1 MTYRKLTDD
10 EIALLEDNNCRAD
23 DWESVNVSD
32 DFNPAYLR
40 DVTFYGEINLGYFDR
55 NIEVSPGF
63 LKHSG
68 IYRATLRNVTVGDN
82 CLIEHVNNYVNNY
95 TIGDNCYIS
104 NIATLETSEG
114 ATYGQGNI
122 ISAGSP
128 SGEGNIMLFTRLSSQ
143 LAALMMKYSHDK
155 ELRETLRN
163 LVRED
168 VDAQQPER
176 GIIGEGVKI
185 VNTGEITN
193 TILGDYCEVNGAAR
207 LSDTTVMG
215 TADASV
221 FIGTGVIC
229 ENSVISDGASLLN
242 SAIVTDC
249 FVGEACKIS
258 NGFTAGQS
266 VIFANSNLSK
276 GEASAAF
283 CGPFTTSH
291 HKNSLLIGSVFSLNN
306 TGHDDITQCPD
317 MCNLPFSRL
326 TTQGD
331 TTFLE
336 PASHITTAAHYRDIR
351 RWARRDMRAQSTP
364 KSIVNFD
371 WLSPFSV
378 GKIIK
383 AKKKL
388 EDLREISGED
398 ASNYRFHEF
407 IIRAADLQKG
417 IQNYDMALRIYM
429 GAVLERVQRCD
440 PELNEPGAD
449 TGLGKWDNLAGLL
462 LPVSE
467 ERQMV
472 EDIKDGTLE
481 SIDAILRR
489 FDEINAEYRNY
500 QWVWTYRLI
509 LNYYGLTELTP
520 DDADMIR
527 DNCLKARRVWTEEIR
542 QDAEREY
549 QLGKMNQEALEA
561 LSAQLDHETNIEN

>member
-10 EIALLEDNNCRAD
+10 EIALLEDNNCRAE

-32 DFNPAYLR
+32 DFNPAYLC
-40 DVTFYGEINLGYFDR
+40 DVVFYGEINLGYFDR

-128 SGEGNIMLFTRLSSQ
+128 SGEGNIMLLTRLSSQ

-168 VDAQQPER
+168 IDAQQPER

-291 HKNSLLIGSVFSLNN
+291 HKNSLLTGSVFSLNN

-336 PASHITTAAHYRDIR
+336 PAFHITTAAHYRDIR
-351 RWARRDMRAQSTP
+351 KWARRDMRAQSTP

-378 GKIIK
+378 SEIIK

-429 GAVLERVQRCD
+429 GAVLERVQRRD
-440 PELNEPGAD
+440 PELNEPETD

-462 LPVSE
+462 LPASE

-481 SIDAILRR
+481 NIDAILRR

-509 LNYYGLTELTP
+509 LKYYGLTELTP

-527 DNCLKARRVWTEEIR
+527 DICLKARRVWTEEIR

-561 LSAQLDHETNIEN
+561 LSAQLDYETNIEN

>member
-10 EIALLEDNNCRAD
+10 EIALLEDNNCRAE

-32 DFNPAYLR
+32 DFNPAYLC
-40 DVTFYGEINLGYFDR
+40 DVVFYGEINLGYFDR

-143 LAALMMKYSHDK
+143 LTALMMKYSHDK

-168 VDAQQPER
+168 INTQQPER

-266 VIFANSNLSK
+266 VIFATRSLSK

-291 HKNSLLIGSVFSLNN
+291 HKNSLLTGSVFSLNN

-378 GKIIK
+378 SEIIK

-429 GAVLERVQRCD
+429 GAVLERVQRRD
-440 PELNEPGAD
+440 PELNEPETD
-449 TGLGKWDNLAGLL
+449 TGLDKWDNLAGLL
-462 LPVSE
+462 LPASE

-500 QWVWTYRLI
+500 QWAWTYRLI

-561 LSAQLDHETNIEN
+561 LSAQLDYETNIEN

>member
-10 EIALLEDNNCRAD
+10 EIALLEDNNCRAE

-32 DFNPAYLR
+32 DFNPAYLC
-40 DVTFYGEINLGYFDR
+40 DVVFYGEINLGYFDR

-114 ATYGQGNI
+114 VTYGQGNI

-168 VDAQQPER
+168 INTQQPER

-291 HKNSLLIGSVFSLNN
+291 HKNSLLTGSVFSLNN

-336 PASHITTAAHYRDIR
+336 PAFHITTAAHYRDIR
-351 RWARRDMRAQSTP
+351 KWARRDMRAQSTP

-378 GKIIK
+378 SEIIK

-429 GAVLERVQRCD
+429 GAVLERVQRRD
-440 PELNEPGAD
+440 PELNEPETD

-462 LPVSE
+462 LPASE

-481 SIDAILRR
+481 NIDAILRR

-509 LNYYGLTELTP
+509 LKYYGLTELTP

-561 LSAQLDHETNIEN
+561 LSAQLDYETNIEN

>member
-10 EIALLEDNNCRAD
+10 EIALLEDNNCRAE

-32 DFNPAYLR
+32 DFNPAYLC
-40 DVTFYGEINLGYFDR
+40 DVVFYGEINLGYFDR

-143 LAALMMKYSHDK
+143 LAALMMKYSYDK

-283 CGPFTTSH
+283 CEPFTTSH
-291 HKNSLLIGSVFSLNN
+291 HKNSLLTGSVFSLNN

-336 PASHITTAAHYRDIR
+336 PAFHITTAAHYRDIR

-378 GKIIK
+378 GEIIK

-429 GAVLERVQRCD
+429 GAVLERVQRRD
-440 PELNEPGAD
+440 PELNEPETD
-449 TGLGKWDNLAGLL
+449 TGLGKWNNLAGLL
-462 LPVSE
+462 LPASE
-467 ERQMV
+467 ERQVV

-481 SIDAILRR
+481 SVDAILRR

-561 LSAQLDHETNIEN
+561 LSAQLDYETNIEN

>member
-10 EIALLEDNNCRAD
+10 EIALLEDNNCRAE

-32 DFNPAYLR
+32 DFNPAYLC
-40 DVTFYGEINLGYFDR
+40 DVVFYGEINLGYFDR

-114 ATYGQGNI
+114 ATYGQGNV

-143 LAALMMKYSHDK
+143 LTALMMKYSHDK

-168 VDAQQPER
+168 IDAQQPER

-266 VIFANSNLSK
+266 VIFANSSLSK

-291 HKNSLLIGSVFSLNN
+291 HKNSLLTGSVFSLNN

-326 TTQGD
+326 TTQSD

-336 PASHITTAAHYRDIR
+336 PAFHITTAAHYCDIR
-351 RWARRDMRAQSTP
+351 RWPRCDMRAQSTP

-378 GKIIK
+378 DEIIK

-429 GAVLERVQRCD
+429 GAVLERVQRRD
-440 PELNEPGAD
+440 PELNEPETD

-462 LPVSE
+462 LPASE
-467 ERQMV
+467 ERQIV
-472 EDIKDGTLE
+472 EDIKDGTLK
-481 SIDAILRR
+481 SIDAILRQ
-489 FDEINAEYRNY
+489 FDEINAEYHNY

-549 QLGKMNQEALEA
+549 QLGKINQEALEA

>member
-10 EIALLEDNNCRAD
+10 EIALLEDNNCRAE

-32 DFNPAYLR
+32 DFSPAYLCN
-40 DVTFYGEINLGYFDR
+40 VVFYGEINLGYFDR

-122 ISAGSP
+122 ISTGSS
-128 SGEGNIMLFTRLSSQ
+128 SGESNIMLFTRLSSQ
-143 LAALMMKYSHDK
+143 LAALMMKYSHNK
-155 ELRETLRN
+155 ELREVLRN

-168 VDAQQPER
+168 IDAQQPER

-215 TADASV
+215 TADASI

-291 HKNSLLIGSVFSLNN
+291 HKNSLLTGSVFSLNN

-336 PASHITTAAHYRDIR
+336 PAFHITTAAHYRDIR
-351 RWARRDMRAQSTP
+351 KWARRDMRAQSTP

-378 GKIIK
+378 SEIIK

-429 GAVLERVQRCD
+429 GAVLERVQRHD
-440 PELNEPGAD
+440 PELNEPETD

-481 SIDAILRR
+481 NIDAILRR

>member
-10 EIALLEDNNCRAD
+10 EIALLEDNNCRAE

-32 DFNPAYLR
+32 DFNPAYLC
-40 DVTFYGEINLGYFDR
+40 DVVFYGEINLGYFDR

-82 CLIEHVNNYVNNY
+82 CLIENVNNYINNY

-143 LAALMMKYSHDK
+143 LTALMMKYSHDK

-168 VDAQQPER
+168 IDAQQPER

-276 GEASAAF
+276 GEACAAF

-291 HKNSLLIGSVFSLNN
+291 HKNSLLTGSVFSLNN

-336 PASHITTAAHYRDIR
+336 PAFHITTAAHYRDIR

-429 GAVLERVQRCD
+429 GAVLKRVQRRA
-440 PELNEPGAD
+440 PELNEPETD

-462 LPVSE
+462 LPASE

-520 DDADMIR
+520 DDAGMIR

>member
-10 EIALLEDNNCRAD
+10 EIALLEDNNCRAE

-32 DFNPAYLR
+32 DFNPAYLC
-40 DVTFYGEINLGYFDR
+40 DVVFYGEINLGYFDR

-128 SGEGNIMLFTRLSSQ
+128 SCESNIMLFTRLSSQ

-168 VDAQQPER
+168 IDAQQPER

-276 GEASAAF
+276 GQASAAF

-291 HKNSLLIGSVFSLNN
+291 HKNSLLTGSVFSLNN

-336 PASHITTAAHYRDIR
+336 PAFHITTAAHYRDIR

-429 GAVLERVQRCD
+429 GAVLERVQRRD
-440 PELNEPGAD
+440 PELNEPETD
-449 TGLGKWDNLAGLL
+449 TGLGKWNNLAGLL
-462 LPVSE
+462 LPASE

-481 SIDAILRR
+481 NIDAILRR

-561 LSAQLDHETNIEN
+561 LSAQLDYETNIEN

>member
-10 EIALLEDNNCRAD
+10 EIALLEDNNCRAE

-32 DFNPAYLR
+32 DFNPAYLC
-40 DVTFYGEINLGYFDR
+40 DVVFYGEINLGYFDR

-128 SGEGNIMLFTRLSSQ
+128 SCESNIMLFTRLSSQ

-155 ELRETLRN
+155 ELRDTLRN

-168 VDAQQPER
+168 INTQQPER

-266 VIFANSNLSK
+266 VIFANSSLSK

-291 HKNSLLIGSVFSLNN
+291 HKNSLLTGSVFSLNN

-351 RWARRDMRAQSTP
+351 RWARRDMRAQSTL

-429 GAVLERVQRCD
+429 GAVLERVQRRD
-440 PELNEPGAD
+440 PELNEPETD
-449 TGLGKWDNLAGLL
+449 TGLDKWDNLAGLL
-462 LPVSE
+462 LPAWE

-489 FDEINAEYRNY
+489 FNEINAEYRNY

>member
-10 EIALLEDNNCRAD
+10 EIALLEDNNCRAE
-23 DWESVNVSD
+23 DWESINVSD
-32 DFNPAYLR
+32 DFNPAYLC
-40 DVTFYGEINLGYFDR
+40 DVVFYGEINLGYFDR

-122 ISAGSP
+122 ISAGIP
-128 SGEGNIMLFTRLSSQ
+128 SCESNIMLFTRLSSQ

-168 VDAQQPER
+168 IDAQQPER

-291 HKNSLLIGSVFSLNN
+291 HKNSLLTGSVFSLNN

-336 PASHITTAAHYRDIR
+336 PAFHITTAAHYRDIR

-378 GKIIK
+378 GEIIK
-383 AKKKL
+383 AKKNL
-388 EDLREISGED
+388 EELREISGED

-429 GAVLERVQRCD
+429 GAVLKRVQRHV
-440 PELNEPGAD
+440 PELNEPETD

-462 LPVSE
+462 LPASE

>member
-10 EIALLEDNNCRAD
+10 EIALLEDNNCRAE

-32 DFNPAYLR
+32 DFNPAYLC
-40 DVTFYGEINLGYFDR
+40 DVVFYGEINLGYFDR

-128 SGEGNIMLFTRLSSQ
+128 SGEGNIMLFIRLSSQ

-168 VDAQQPER
+168 IDAQQPEC

-291 HKNSLLIGSVFSLNN
+291 HKNSLLTGSVFSLNN

-336 PASHITTAAHYRDIR
+336 PAFHITTAAHYRNIR

-429 GAVLERVQRCD
+429 GTVLERVQRRD
-440 PELNEPGAD
+440 PELNEPETD
-449 TGLGKWDNLAGLL
+449 TGLGKWDNLAGLV
-462 LPVSE
+462 LPASE
-467 ERQMV
+467 ELQIV
-472 EDIKDGTLE
+472 EDIKDGTLVN
-481 SIDAILRR
+481 IDEILHR

-500 QWVWTYRLI
+500 QWAWTYRLI

>member
-10 EIALLEDNNCRAD
+10 EIALLEDNNCRAA

-32 DFNPAYLR
+32 DFNPAYLC
-40 DVTFYGEINLGYFDR
+40 DVVFYGEINLGYFDR

-114 ATYGQGNI
+114 VTYGQGNI

-168 VDAQQPER
+168 IDAQQPER

-291 HKNSLLIGSVFSLNN
+291 HKNSLLTGSVFSLNN

-336 PASHITTAAHYRDIR
+336 PAFHITTAAHYRDIR
-351 RWARRDMRAQSTP
+351 KWARRDMRAQSTP

-378 GKIIK
+378 SEIIK

-429 GAVLERVQRCD
+429 GAVLERVQRRD
-440 PELNEPGAD
+440 PELNEPETD

-462 LPVSE
+462 LPASE

-481 SIDAILRR
+481 NIDAILRR

-509 LNYYGLTELTP
+509 LKYYGLTELTP

-561 LSAQLDHETNIEN
+561 LSAQLDYETNIEN

>member
-10 EIALLEDNNCRAD
+10 EIALLEDNNCRAE

-32 DFNPAYLR
+32 DFNPAYLC
-40 DVTFYGEINLGYFDR
+40 DVVFYGEINLGYFDR

-128 SGEGNIMLFTRLSSQ
+128 SCESNIMLFTRLSSQ

-155 ELRETLRN
+155 ELREVLRN

-168 VDAQQPER
+168 IDAQQPER

-266 VIFANSNLSK
+266 VIFANSSLSK

-291 HKNSLLIGSVFSLNN
+291 HKNSLLTGSVFSLNN

-326 TTQGD
+326 TTQSD

-336 PASHITTAAHYRDIR
+336 PAFHITTAAHYCDIR
-351 RWARRDMRAQSTP
+351 RWPRCDMRAQSTP

-378 GKIIK
+378 DEIIK

-429 GAVLERVQRCD
+429 GAVLERVQRRD
-440 PELNEPGAD
+440 PELNEPETD

-462 LPVSE
+462 LPASE
-467 ERQMV
+467 ERQIV

-549 QLGKMNQEALEA
+549 QLGKINQEALEA

>member
-1 MTYRKLTDD
+1 MTYRKLTDN
-10 EIALLEDNNCRAD
+10 EIALLEDNNCRAE

-32 DFNPAYLR
+32 DFNPAYLC
-40 DVTFYGEINLGYFDR
+40 DVVFYGEINLGYFDR

-128 SGEGNIMLFTRLSSQ
+128 SCESNIMLFTRLSSQ
-143 LAALMMKYSHDK
+143 LAALMMKYSYDK

-266 VIFANSNLSK
+266 VIFANSSLSK

-291 HKNSLLIGSVFSLNN
+291 HKNSLLTGSVFSLNN

-336 PASHITTAAHYRDIR
+336 PAFHITTAAHYRDIR

-378 GKIIK
+378 GEIIK

-429 GAVLERVQRCD
+429 GAVLERVQRRD
-440 PELNEPGAD
+440 PELNEPETD

-462 LPVSE
+462 LPASE

-527 DNCLKARRVWTEEIR
+527 DNYLKARRVWTEEIR

>member
-10 EIALLEDNNCRAD
+10 EIALLEDNNCRAE

-32 DFNPAYLR
+32 DFNPAYLC
-40 DVTFYGEINLGYFDR
+40 DVVFYGEINLGYFDR

-143 LAALMMKYSHDK
+143 LAALMMKYSYDK

-283 CGPFTTSH
+283 CEPFTTSH
-291 HKNSLLIGSVFSLNN
+291 HKNSLLTGSVFSLNN

-336 PASHITTAAHYRDIR
+336 PAFHITTAAHYRDIR

-378 GKIIK
+378 GEIIK

-429 GAVLERVQRCD
+429 GAVLERVQRRD
-440 PELNEPGAD
+440 PELNEPETD
-449 TGLGKWDNLAGLL
+449 TGLGKWNNLAGLL
-462 LPVSE
+462 LPASE
-467 ERQMV
+467 ERQVV

-561 LSAQLDHETNIEN
+561 LSAQLDYETNIEN

>member
-10 EIALLEDNNCRAD
+10 EIALLEDNNCRAE

-32 DFNPAYLR
+32 DFNPAYLC
-40 DVTFYGEINLGYFDR
+40 DVVFYGEINLGYFDR

-122 ISAGSP
+122 VSAGSP
-128 SGEGNIMLFTRLSSQ
+128 SGESNIMLFTRLSSQ
-143 LAALMMKYSHDK
+143 LTALMMKYSHDK

-168 VDAQQPER
+168 INTQQPER

-266 VIFANSNLSK
+266 VIFANSSLSK

-291 HKNSLLIGSVFSLNN
+291 HKNSLLTGSVFSLNN

-378 GKIIK
+378 SEIIK

-429 GAVLERVQRCD
+429 GAVLERVQRRD
-440 PELNEPGAD
+440 PELNEPETD
-449 TGLGKWDNLAGLL
+449 TGLDKWDNLAGLL
-462 LPVSE
+462 LPASE

-500 QWVWTYRLI
+500 QWAWTYRLI

-561 LSAQLDHETNIEN
+561 LSAQLDYETNIEN

>member
-10 EIALLEDNNCRAD
+10 EITLLEDNNCRAE

-32 DFNPAYLR
+32 DFNPAYLCN
-40 DVTFYGEINLGYFDR
+40 VVFYGEINLGYFDR

-68 IYRATLRNVTVGDN
+68 IYWATLRNVTVGDN

-185 VNTGEITN
+185 VNTSEITN

-291 HKNSLLIGSVFSLNN
+291 HKNSLLTGSVFNLNN
-306 TGHDDITQCPD
+306 TGHDDITQCLD

-336 PASHITTAAHYRDIR
+336 PAFHITTAAHYRDIR

-429 GAVLERVQRCD
+429 GAVLERVQRHD
-440 PELNEPGAD
+440 PELNEPETD
-449 TGLGKWDNLAGLL
+449 TGLGKWNNLAGLL
-462 LPVSE
+462 LPASE
-467 ERQMV
+467 ERQVV

-549 QLGKMNQEALEA
+549 QLGKMNQEVLEA

>member
-10 EIALLEDNNCRAD
+10 EIALLEDNNCRAE

-32 DFNPAYLR
+32 DFNPAYLC
-40 DVTFYGEINLGYFDR
+40 DVVFYGEINLGYFDR

-143 LAALMMKYSHDK
+143 LTALMMKYSHDK

-168 VDAQQPER
+168 INTQQPER

-266 VIFANSNLSK
+266 VIFANSSLSK

-291 HKNSLLIGSVFSLNN
+291 HKNSLLTGSVFSLNN

-378 GKIIK
+378 SEIIK

-407 IIRAADLQKG
+407 IIRAANLQKG

-429 GAVLERVQRCD
+429 GAVLERVQRRD
-440 PELNEPGAD
+440 PELNEPETD
-449 TGLGKWDNLAGLL
+449 TGLDKWDNLAGLL
-462 LPVSE
+462 LPASE

-500 QWVWTYRLI
+500 QWAWTYRLI

-561 LSAQLDHETNIEN
+561 LSAQLDYETNIEN

>member
-10 EIALLEDNNCRAD
+10 EIALLEDNNCRAE
-23 DWESVNVSD
+23 DWESINVSD
-32 DFNPAYLR
+32 DFNPAYLC
-40 DVTFYGEINLGYFDR
+40 DVVFYGEINLGYFDR

-122 ISAGSP
+122 ISAGIP
-128 SGEGNIMLFTRLSSQ
+128 SCESNIMLFTRLSSQ

-168 VDAQQPER
+168 IDAQQPER

-291 HKNSLLIGSVFSLNN
+291 HKNSLLTGSVFSLNN

-336 PASHITTAAHYRDIR
+336 PAFHITTAAHYRDIR

-378 GKIIK
+378 GEIIK
-383 AKKKL
+383 AKKNL
-388 EDLREISGED
+388 EELREISGED

-429 GAVLERVQRCD
+429 GAVLKRVQRHV
-440 PELNEPGAD
+440 PELNEPETD

-462 LPVSE
+462 LPASE

-542 QDAEREY
+542 KDAEREY
-549 QLGKMNQEALEA
+549 EENKINREMLEA
-561 LSAQLDHETNIEN
+561 LSAQLDRETNIEN

>member
-10 EIALLEDNNCRAD
+10 EIALLEDNNCRAE

-32 DFNPAYLR
+32 DFNPAYLCN
-40 DVTFYGEINLGYFDR
+40 VVFYGEINLGYFDR

-82 CLIEHVNNYVNNY
+82 CLIENVNNYVNNY

-128 SGEGNIMLFTRLSSQ
+128 SGESNIMLFTRLSSQ

-168 VDAQQPER
+168 IDAQQPER

-291 HKNSLLIGSVFSLNN
+291 HKNSLLTGSVFSLNN

-336 PASHITTAAHYRDIR
+336 PAFHITTAAHYRDIR
-351 RWARRDMRAQSTP
+351 KWARRDMRAQSTP

-378 GKIIK
+378 SEIIK

-429 GAVLERVQRCD
+429 GAVLERVQRRA
-440 PELNEPGAD
+440 PELSEPETD

-462 LPVSE
+462 LPASE

-472 EDIKDGTLE
+472 KDIKDGTLE
-481 SIDAILRR
+481 NIDAILRR
-489 FDEINAEYRNY
+489 FDEINAEYHNY

>member
-10 EIALLEDNNCRAD
+10 EIALLEDNNCRAE

-32 DFNPAYLR
+32 DFNPAYLCN
-40 DVTFYGEINLGYFDR
+40 VVFYGEINLGYFDR

-128 SGEGNIMLFTRLSSQ
+128 SCESNIMLFTRLSSQ

-168 VDAQQPER
+168 IDAQQPER

-276 GEASAAF
+276 GQASAAF

-291 HKNSLLIGSVFSLNN
+291 HKNSLLTGSVFSLNN

-336 PASHITTAAHYRDIR
+336 PAFHITTAAHYRDIR
-351 RWARRDMRAQSTP
+351 RWARRDMRAQSTL

-378 GKIIK
+378 GEIIK

-429 GAVLERVQRCD
+429 GAVLERVQRRD
-440 PELNEPGAD
+440 PELNEPETD

-462 LPVSE
+462 LPASE

-481 SIDAILRR
+481 NIDAILRR

-500 QWVWTYRLI
+500 QWAWTYRLI
-509 LNYYGLTELTP
+509 LNYYRLTELTP

-527 DNCLKARRVWTEEIR
+527 DKCLKARRVWTEEIR

>member
-1 MTYRKLTDD
+1 MTYRKLTDN
-10 EIALLEDNNCRAD
+10 EIALLEDNNCRAE

-32 DFNPAYLR
+32 DFNPAYLC
-40 DVTFYGEINLGYFDR
+40 DVVFYGEINLGYFDR

-128 SGEGNIMLFTRLSSQ
+128 SCESNIMLFTRLSSQ
-143 LAALMMKYSHDK
+143 LAALMMKYSYDK

-266 VIFANSNLSK
+266 VIFANSSLSK

-291 HKNSLLIGSVFSLNN
+291 HKNSLLTGSVFSLNN

-336 PASHITTAAHYRDIR
+336 PAFHITTAAHYRDIR

-429 GAVLERVQRCD
+429 GAVLERVQRRD
-440 PELNEPGAD
+440 PELNEPETD

-462 LPVSE
+462 LPASE

-527 DNCLKARRVWTEEIR
+527 DNYLKARRVWTEEIR

>member
-10 EIALLEDNNCRAD
+10 EIALLEDNNCRAE

-32 DFNPAYLR
+32 DFNPAYLCN
-40 DVTFYGEINLGYFDR
+40 VVFYGEINLGYFDR

-143 LAALMMKYSHDK
+143 QAALMMKYSHDK

-168 VDAQQPER
+168 IDAQQPER

-193 TILGDYCEVNGAAR
+193 TIVGDYCEVNGAAR

-266 VIFANSNLSK
+266 VIFANSSLSK

-291 HKNSLLIGSVFSLNN
+291 HKNSLLTGSVFSLNN

-336 PASHITTAAHYRDIR
+336 PAFHITTAAHYRDIR

-378 GKIIK
+378 GEIIK

-429 GAVLERVQRCD
+429 GAVLERVQRRD
-440 PELNEPGAD
+440 PELNEPETD

-527 DNCLKARRVWTEEIR
+527 DNYLKARRVWTEEIR

>member
-10 EIALLEDNNCRAD
+10 EIALLEDNNCRAE
-23 DWESVNVSD
+23 DWESINVSD
-32 DFNPAYLR
+32 DFNPAYLC
-40 DVTFYGEINLGYFDR
+40 DVVFYGEINLGYFDR
-55 NIEVSPGF
+55 NIKVSPGF

-122 ISAGSP
+122 ISAGIP
-128 SGEGNIMLFTRLSSQ
+128 SCESNIMLFTRLSSQ

-168 VDAQQPER
+168 IDAQQPER

-291 HKNSLLIGSVFSLNN
+291 HKNSLLTGSVFSLNN

-336 PASHITTAAHYRDIR
+336 PAFHITTAAHYRDIR

-378 GKIIK
+378 GEIIK
-383 AKKKL
+383 AKKNL
-388 EDLREISGED
+388 EELREISGED

-429 GAVLERVQRCD
+429 GAVLKRVQRHV
-440 PELNEPGAD
+440 PELNEPETD

-462 LPVSE
+462 LPASE

-549 QLGKMNQEALEA
+549 QLGKMNQEVLEA
-561 LSAQLDHETNIEN
+561 LSAQLDYETNIEN

>member
-10 EIALLEDNNCRAD
+10 EIALLEDNNCRAE

-32 DFNPAYLR
+32 DFNPAYLC
-40 DVTFYGEINLGYFDR
+40 DVVFYGEINLGYFDR

-82 CLIEHVNNYVNNY
+82 CLIEHINNYVNNY

-128 SGEGNIMLFTRLSSQ
+128 SGESNIMLFTRLSSQ

-168 VDAQQPER
+168 IDVQQPER

-291 HKNSLLIGSVFSLNN
+291 HKNSLLTGNVFSLNN

-336 PASHITTAAHYRDIR
+336 PAFHITTAAHYRNIR

-388 EDLREISGED
+388 EDLREISGAD

-429 GAVLERVQRCD
+429 GAVLERVQRRD
-440 PELNEPGAD
+440 PELNEPETD

-462 LPVSE
+462 LPASE

-500 QWVWTYRLI
+500 QWAWTYRLI

>member
-10 EIALLEDNNCRAD
+10 EIALLEDNNCRAE

-32 DFNPAYLR
+32 DFNPAYLC
-40 DVTFYGEINLGYFDR
+40 DVVFYGEINLGYFDR

-82 CLIEHVNNYVNNY
+82 CLIENVNNYINNY

-128 SGEGNIMLFTRLSSQ
+128 SCESNIMLFTRLSSQ

-168 VDAQQPER
+168 INTQQPER

-291 HKNSLLIGSVFSLNN
+291 HKNSLLTGSVFSLNN

-336 PASHITTAAHYRDIR
+336 PAFHITTAAHYCDIR
-351 RWARRDMRAQSTP
+351 RWPRCDMRAQSTP

-378 GKIIK
+378 GEIIK

-429 GAVLERVQRCD
+429 GAVLERVQRRD
-440 PELNEPGAD
+440 PELNEPETD

-462 LPVSE
+462 LPASE

-489 FDEINAEYRNY
+489 FDEINAKYHNY

-561 LSAQLDHETNIEN
+561 LSAQLDRETNIEN

>member
-10 EIALLEDNNCRAD
+10 EIALLEDNNCRAE

-32 DFNPAYLR
+32 DFNPAYLC
-40 DVTFYGEINLGYFDR
+40 DVVFYGEINLGYFDR

-128 SGEGNIMLFTRLSSQ
+128 SGESNIMLFTRLSSQ

-168 VDAQQPER
+168 IDAQQPER

-291 HKNSLLIGSVFSLNN
+291 HKNSLLTGSVFSLNN
-306 TGHDDITQCPD
+306 TGHDDITQCPN

-336 PASHITTAAHYRDIR
+336 PAFHITTAAHYRDIR

-429 GAVLERVQRCD
+429 GAVLERVQRHD

-449 TGLGKWDNLAGLL
+449 TGPDKWNNLAGLL
-462 LPVSE
+462 LPASE

-527 DNCLKARRVWTEEIR
+527 DNCLKARRVWKEEIR

-561 LSAQLDHETNIEN
+561 LSAQLDYETNIEN

>member
-10 EIALLEDNNCRAD
+10 EIALLEDNNCRAE

-32 DFNPAYLR
+32 DFNPAYLC
-40 DVTFYGEINLGYFDR
+40 DVVFYGEINLGYFDR

-128 SGEGNIMLFTRLSSQ
+128 SGESNIMLFTRLSSQ

-168 VDAQQPER
+168 IDAQQPER

-291 HKNSLLIGSVFSLNN
+291 HKNSLLTGSVFSLNN

-336 PASHITTAAHYRDIR
+336 PAFHITTAAHYRDIR

-378 GKIIK
+378 SEIIK

-429 GAVLERVQRCD
+429 GAVLERVQRHD
-440 PELNEPGAD
+440 PELNEPETD

-462 LPVSE
+462 LPASE

-472 EDIKDGTLE
+472 KDIKDGTLE

-509 LNYYGLTELTP
+509 LNYYRLTELTP